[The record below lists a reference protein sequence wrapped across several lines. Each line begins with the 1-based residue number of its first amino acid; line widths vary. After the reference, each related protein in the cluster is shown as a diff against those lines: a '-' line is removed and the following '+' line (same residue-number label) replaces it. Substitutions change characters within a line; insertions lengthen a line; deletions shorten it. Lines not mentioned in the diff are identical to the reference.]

1 MAIQNN
7 YVAVA
12 YKLYTR
18 DEEDAEETLAEQCSS
33 AHPFVFIT
41 NLGATIPAFEKE
53 VGTLQAGQKFD
64 FTIPCKDAYGEFNDE
79 LMFDVEKKIFEVDG
93 KFDDE
98 HIYEGNVIPLRG
110 EDGSV
115 FNGTVIEVKSDAV
128 TLDLNH
134 PRAGQDLHFV
144 GMVVEN
150 REATNAEITEQLN
163 YFNQECGGCGGGG
176 CGGGSCGGCGGSCG
190 GC

>member
-18 DEEDAEETLAEQCSS
+18 DEDDAEETLAEQCSA

-41 NLGATIPAFEKE
+41 NLGATIPAFEQQLA
-53 VGTLQAGQKFD
+53 TLEAGQKFD

-79 LMFDVEKKIFEVDG
+79 LMFDVEKKIFEVGG
-93 KFDDE
+93 KFDSE

-110 EDGSV
+110 EDGNL
-115 FNGTVIEVKSDAV
+115 FNGTVIEVKADAV

-144 GMVVEN
+144 GMVVES
-150 REATNAEITEQLN
+150 RPATNAEINEQLN
-163 YFNQECGGCGGGG
+163 YFNQECEGGCGC
-176 CGGGSCGGCGGSCG
+176 CGGGSCGGGCCGK
-190 GC
+190 